1 MSKNNTYN
9 KENHLKQSDN
19 NLISDNLI
27 QDEEQFLK
35 EYKSDKNINPI
46 KKRTGF
52 ITDPFFKYR
61 YNLLPLVEN
70 FLQVL
75 SVYFFHFSP
84 YHNHFYI

>member
-9 KENHLKQSDN
+9 KEKHLKQSDN

-52 ITDPFFKYR
+52 ITGPFFKYR
-61 YNLLPLVEN
+61 YNLLLLVES

-75 SVYFFHFSP
+75 SVYFFHLLRYYSCL
-84 YHNHFYI
+84 YI

>member
-35 EYKSDKNINPI
+35 EYKSDK
-46 KKRTGF
+46 K
-52 ITDPFFKYR
+52 TDR
-61 YNLLPLVEN
+61 
-70 FLQVL
+70 
-75 SVYFFHFSP
+75 
-84 YHNHFYI
+84 